1 MDNSM
6 MFLLVGT
13 MAAMSNRRGRSATN
27 GDIAVLASQV
37 EAIRKREQ
45 EQDAYRARMLDLAK
59 GLLCG
64 SVTDEQASE
73 RLNLINGR
81 GVKRRLIAGI

>member
-27 GDIAVLASQV
+27 GDIAVLASQL

-45 EQDAYRARMLDLAK
+45 EQAAYRARMLDVARGVLD
-59 GLLCG
+59 G
-64 SVTDEQASE
+64 SVTEEQAAAQ
-73 RLNLINGR
+73 LNINE
-81 GVKRRLIAGI
+81 

>member
-27 GDIAVLASQV
+27 GDIAVLASQL

-45 EQDAYRARMLDLAK
+45 EQGAERARMLNVARGVLD
-59 GLLCG
+59 G
-64 SVTDEQASE
+64 SVTEEQAAAQLTKKE
-73 RLNLINGR
+73 RR
-81 GVKRRLIAGI
+81 